1 MTDDEYESCLNILLE
16 LTIGRLPVQVNRK
29 AMEVNEKFK
38 TFQQQPNVQQED
50 RK

>member
-1 MTDDEYESCLNILLE
+1 MTDDGYENCLKLL
-16 LTIGRLPVQVNRK
+16 LDITIMRLPVQVNRK